1 MHVLRC
7 ALAKAAFKV
16 VPDGLEV
23 HLRVTPNA
31 SRNVIDGIVVDAQ
44 GSGALKLAVTAVPEK
59 GKANAAVI
67 NLLSRSWR
75 LRKSDCQV
83 IRGQTEHRKTVFIRG
98 DGEALRATLQQM
110 IDQKT

>member
-1 MHVLRC
+1 MGRTV
-7 ALAKAAFKV
+7 FKV
-16 VPDGLEV
+16 VPNGLEV

-31 SRNVIDGIVVDAQ
+31 SRNSIDGVVVDAQ
-44 GSGALKLAVTAVPEK
+44 GSDALKLAVTAVPEK
-59 GKANAAVI
+59 GKANTAVI
-67 NLLSRSWR
+67 NLLSKSWR

-98 DGEALRATLQQM
+98 DGEALRAILQQM

>member
-1 MHVLRC
+1 
-7 ALAKAAFKV
+7 LARAAFKV

-31 SRNVIDGIVVDAQ
+31 SRNFIDGIVVDAQ
-44 GSGALKLAVTAVPEK
+44 GRGALKLAVAAVPEN
-59 GKANAAVI
+59 GKANTAVI
-67 NLLSRSWR
+67 NLLSKSWR

-83 IRGQTEHRKTVFIRG
+83 IRGRTGRNKTVFIRG